1 MREALTSLNVSR
13 ETEAQLHDFVAMVKK
28 WNPVINLI
36 ARSSVPNIWSRHI
49 EDSAQIVALAN
60 ASGPWIDIGS
70 GGGFPGIVAAI
81 CLKEIAPSP
90 ALPWSKATSERP
102 PFSAKPLSRSS
113 SIAKFTVLELNL

>member
-1 MREALTSLNVSR
+1 MSTREALTSLNVSR
-13 ETEAQLHDFVAMVKK
+13 ETEVQLHDFVAMVKK

-81 CLKEIAPSP
+81 CLKEIAPSHQRY
-90 ALPWSKATSERP
+90 LGRKRRQKGRLSP
-102 PFSAKPLSRSS
+102 PSRCHAQAQLRNSQ
-113 SIAKFTVLELNL
+113 F